1 MGATVMAYWPGI
13 SEQQLESQP
22 GFYND
27 DKAWGDFMAERE
39 EEPQALEAVRQL
51 NAGALLMYKTDGVDD
66 EDVEWVTPTELRK
79 AASNLREAIASRRP
93 ETNIILKVYER
104 NANGIEPVAEELIQ
118 DLKDIE
124 AISNWAEAQGAERM
138 TLEVNW

>member
-1 MGATVMAYWPGI
+1 
-13 SEQQLESQP
+13 
-22 GFYND
+22 
-27 DKAWGDFMAERE
+27 
-39 EEPQALEAVRQL
+39 
-51 NAGALLMYKTDGVDD
+51 VDD